1 MATKKKI
8 IKKKSV
14 KKIAKKV
21 VVKKMIAKKP
31 VKPKLKPKKEILAG
45 EVVHYFDQIK
55 VAVIKLK
62 APLAVGDGIRL
73 AGGQDTDFKQ
83 KVQSMEVEHKKI
95 SKAKKGQ
102 EVGMKVKEKVRD
114 GYKVFKVD

>member
-1 MATKKKI
+1 MP
-8 IKKKSV
+8 V
-14 KKIAKKV
+14 KKTVKKV
-21 VVKKMIAKKP
+21 APRKAKEK
-31 VKPKLKPKKEILAG
+31 LAG
-45 EVVHYFDQIK
+45 EVVHYFDHIK

-62 APLAVGDGIRL
+62 TPLAVGGNIRIV
-73 AGGQDTDFKQ
+73 GGQDTDFKQ

-95 SKAKKGQ
+95 VKAKKGQ

>member
-8 IKKKSV
+8 V
-14 KKIAKKV
+14 KQKLVKKV
-21 VVKKMIAKKP
+21 VVKKPA
-31 VKPKLKPKKEILAG
+31 KPKLKPKKEILAG
-45 EVVHYFDQIK
+45 EVTHYFDHIK

-62 APLAVGDGIRL
+62 APLVMGGDIRIV
-73 AGGQDTDFKQ
+73 GGQDTDFKQ

-102 EVGMKVKEKVRD
+102 EVGMKVQEKVRD